1 MSADESAT
9 MRPCAMSARRDAKSE
24 LTQTHWPTTLEIVSN
39 IEHWRATMSENF
51 SPEFDCPF
59 AVNSDGTVAEITSY
73 FVPSVWSDDDN
84 DIVIDSSDWSALSGY
99 TGQHGYN
106 GAVMHS
112 SEYFG
117 GKLYED
123 VMTTPGTYAIVE
135 VRDLEDDD
143 APAGWCVL
151 RRNS

>member
-1 MSADESAT
+1 M
-9 MRPCAMSARRDAKSE
+9 C
-24 LTQTHWPTTLEIVSN
+24 
-39 IEHWRATMSENF
+39 ENF
-51 SPEFDCPF
+51 RPEFDRPF
-59 AVNSDGTVAEITSY
+59 TVNSDGTVTAITSY
-73 FVPSVWSDDDN
+73 FVPSVWSDDDS

-99 TGQHGYN
+99 TGQHGYS

-123 VMTTPGTYAIVE
+123 VMTTPGTYALVE
-135 VRDLEDDD
+135 VRDLEDEDD
-143 APAGWCVL
+143 TAGWCVL

>member
-1 MSADESAT
+1 MY
-9 MRPCAMSARRDAKSE
+9 
-24 LTQTHWPTTLEIVSN
+24 
-39 IEHWRATMSENF
+39 ENF
-51 SPEFDCPF
+51 RPEFDCPF
-59 AVNSDGTVAEITSY
+59 AVNSDGTATVINSDFAPT
-73 FVPSVWSDDDN
+73 VWSDDDS
-84 DIVIDSSDWSALSGY
+84 DIVIDSSDWSALTGY

-135 VRDLEDDD
+135 VRDIEDEDDLV
-143 APAGWCVL
+143 GWCVL